1 MIRLD
6 ERAKELSTY
15 VIVVSFTDEEGDPVV
30 PNTITWSLI
39 DRIGNIINE
48 RDEEEI
54 LTPAAEVSI
63 VLSGDDLQ
71 ILAGE
76 ELKSAVV
83 RRLVVQAEYDSTLG
97 DDMPIKEVAQ
107 FTITNFPLVEWA
119 APLAE

>member
-30 PNTITWSLI
+30 PNTILWSLI

-71 ILAGE
+71 ILAHE
-76 ELKSAVV
+76 QLKSAVV
-83 RRLVVQAEYDSTLG
+83 RKLVVQAEYDSTLG
-97 DDMPIKEVAQ
+97 ADLPIKEVAQ
-107 FTITNFPLVEWA
+107 FTITNFPLVA
-119 APLAE
+119 TAE

>member
-30 PNTITWSLI
+30 PNTIVWSLI
-39 DRIGNIINE
+39 DRHGTIIND
-48 RDEEEI
+48 RDEESE
-54 LTPAAEVSI
+54 TPAAEVSI

-83 RRLVVQAEYDSTLG
+83 RNLVVEAEYDSTLG
-97 DDMPIKEVAQ
+97 TDLPIKEVAQ
-107 FTITNFPLVEWA
+107 FTITNFPLVA
-119 APLAE
+119 TAE